1 MVEQG
6 DFKFQ
11 HCVCVAW
18 KGYKRV
24 VNTGGSET
32 CEGHTQPLEIK
43 QCEQER
49 DLELGKGPQDELQL
63 ADVAVH
69 AQLDRGGAR
78 DAKVHGDV
86 AVPARRRR
94 AVGRVQA
101 VLDPHHVDVVVGGQG
116 LKAGGEVV
124 GAVEDDALP
133 AQVDKP

>member
-1 MVEQG
+1 MWHSQPWDIEQCG
-6 DFKFQ
+6 
-11 HCVCVAW
+11 
-18 KGYKRV
+18 
-24 VNTGGSET
+24 
-32 CEGHTQPLEIK
+32 
-43 QCEQER
+43 QER
-49 DLELGKGPQDELQL
+49 NLELGKGPQDELQL

-101 VLDPHHVDVVVGGQG
+101 VLYPHHVDVMVGGKG

-133 AQVDKP
+133 AQVDKPRDILQKTEEQRRRGVGGGSESASLA